1 MSSVAGRMA
10 SLRRIFAAGR
20 HAAAAFARRQDGGPA
35 LEFALVAPIFIV
47 LLFATFQAAIIYLA
61 NAYLETAAEDA
72 ARTVLTN
79 NAVTTTTSNGQTTA
93 TPMTAAQFQ
102 AAVCSEI
109 TTLFTCGNIM
119 VGLAPAAST
128 TSISTAAPAFNAN
141 GTLQNALP
149 FTMPSSGQIAV
160 LQVLYQWPV
169 IGLPLGWNFAN
180 LGNGTFLMMS
190 TQVFTVEC
198 PNGSCTSQ

>member
-1 MSSVAGRMA
+1 MTI
-10 SLRRIFAAGR
+10 LRRIFAAGR
-20 HAAAAFARRQDGGPA
+20 RAAAAFARRQDGGPA

-47 LLFATFQAAIIYLA
+47 LLLATLQVAIIYLA

-72 ARTVLTN
+72 ARLVLTN
-79 NAVTTTTSNGQTTA
+79 NAVTTTTANGQTT
-93 TPMTAAQFQ
+93 TMPMTAAQFQ

-109 TTLFTCGNIM
+109 TTLFTCGNIK
-119 VGLAPAAST
+119 VGLTTASST
-128 TSISTAAPAFNAN
+128 TSISTAAPAFNTN

-149 FTMPSSGQIAV
+149 FTMPSSGQIGV
-160 LQVLYQWPV
+160 LQVIYQWPV

>member
-20 HAAAAFARRQDGGPA
+20 RAAAAFARRQDGGPA

-47 LLFATFQAAIIYLA
+47 LLLATLQVAIIYLA

-72 ARTVLTN
+72 ARLVLTN
-79 NAVTTTTSNGQTTA
+79 NAVTTTNGQT
-93 TPMTAAQFQ
+93 TPMTAAQFK

-119 VGLAPAAST
+119 VSLAPAAST

-149 FTMPSSGQIAV
+149 FTMPSSGQIGV
-160 LQVLYQWPV
+160 LQVIYQWPV

>member
-1 MSSVAGRMA
+1 MA

-20 HAAAAFARRQDGGPA
+20 RAAAAFARRQDGGPA

-47 LLFATFQAAIIYLA
+47 LLLATLQVAIIYLA

-72 ARTVLTN
+72 ARMVLTN
-79 NAVTTTTSNGQTTA
+79 NAVTTTNGQT
-93 TPMTAAQFQ
+93 TPMTAAQFK

-119 VGLAPAAST
+119 VSLAPAAST

-160 LQVLYQWPV
+160 LQVIYQWPV